1 MQVESTPRASF
12 GRMVAYTGCMLLDVR
27 DLKVRFDTPDGVVE
41 AVRGLDL
48 QLTAG
53 ESVGIVGESGS
64 GKSQSVLALMGLLAD
79 NARVSGSA
87 SLQTGRGRLEL
98 IGAKRRTL
106 ERIRGARIAMIFQ
119 DPMTTLNPHLR
130 IATQI
135 KEVITR
141 HRGLRGRAATNAA
154 IEMLEAVKIPDAAR
168 RIRYY
173 PHQFSGGM
181 RQRVMIAMALACEP
195 DILIADEPTTALDVT
210 VQADILDLMAELRE
224 RTRVALLLITH
235 DLGVVAGQC
244 ERLLVM
250 RAGEVVE
257 RGAIDDIFSAPAHE
271 YTRAL
276 LAAVPR
282 LETPHRTRV
291 RP

>member
-1 MQVESTPRASF
+1 
-12 GRMVAYTGCMLLDVR
+12 MLLDVC
-27 DLKVRFDTPDGVVE
+27 DLKVSFDTPDGVVE

-48 QLTAG
+48 SLAAG

-87 SLQTGRGRLEL
+87 RLVSGQGPVEL
-98 IGAKRRTL
+98 IGAGSRVLNRV
-106 ERIRGARIAMIFQ
+106 RGAKIAMIFQ
-119 DPMTTLNPHLR
+119 DPMTALNPHLR
-130 IATQI
+130 ISTQMI
-135 KEVITR
+135 EVLTR
-141 HRGLRGRAATNAA
+141 HRGLSRRAARVAA
-154 IEMLEAVKIPDAAR
+154 VEMLEAVRIPDAGR

-181 RQRVMIAMALACEP
+181 RQRVMIAMSLACEP

-210 VQADILDLMAELRE
+210 VQADILDLIGEMRA
-224 RTRVALLLITH
+224 RTNTALLMITH

-244 ERLLVM
+244 ERVLVM
-250 RAGEVVE
+250 RAGEIVE
-257 RGAIDDIFSAPAHE
+257 HGPIDSLFVRPQHD
-271 YTRAL
+271 YTQAL

-282 LETPHRTRV
+282 LDTPRRAAAE
-291 RP
+291 R

>member
-1 MQVESTPRASF
+1 
-12 GRMVAYTGCMLLDVR
+12 MLLDVR
-27 DLKVRFDTPDGVVE
+27 DLKVSFDTPDGVVE

-48 QLTAG
+48 RLAAG

-87 SLQTGRGRLEL
+87 TLQTDTGALEL
-98 IGAKRRTL
+98 IGAKRRVL

-141 HRGLRGRAATNAA
+141 HRGLRGRAATKAA
-154 IEMLEAVKIPDAAR
+154 IEMLEAVKIPDPAR

-210 VQADILDLMAELRE
+210 VQADILDLMAELRQ
-224 RTRVALLLITH
+224 RTNVALLLITH

-250 RAGEVVE
+250 RHGEVVE
-257 RGAIDDIFSAPAHE
+257 RGAIDPIFEAPAHA
-271 YTRAL
+271 YTRDL
-276 LAAVPR
+276 LAAVPK
-282 LETPHRTRV
+282 LETPHFARASS
-291 RP
+291 